1 MFLNFGST
9 MGKKVLAVF
18 YSQSGQLEEIID
30 QFTRPLREAGVTVDK
45 LRLYPEK
52 AYPFPW
58 TGKSFF
64 SVMPDCVNQVPG
76 KLQSFDFKESRY
88 DLIILGYQAWFLS
101 PSIPSN
107 TLLFDAKFRE
117 LAKDTPVI
125 TITGARNMWLSAM
138 EKIKPVLKSM
148 DARLVGNIALVD
160 RHHNFISFITI
171 FHWMFKAKKDRYLN
185 IFPVPGVSEADILN
199 TKNLGTAAIPYLE
212 TTNWQGFQEEMVK
225 QGAVPVKY
233 NLMFIESK
241 ARKIFKVWA
250 GIISK
255 RKKRDAWLVA
265 FKYYLLIALFIAAPI
280 ILTVDAIFFKP
291 FLSRRIKRQKQ
302 YYSGVS

>member
-1 MFLNFGST
+1 

-18 YSQSGQLEEIID
+18 YSQSGQLEQIID
-30 QFTRPLREAGVTVDK
+30 HFTQPFAEAGATVEK
-45 LRLYPEK
+45 LRLYPAQ

-58 TGKSFF
+58 KGKSFF
-64 SVMPDCVNQVPG
+64 SVMPDCVQQVPG
-76 KLQSFDFKESRY
+76 QLQPFSFKESSY

-107 TLLFDAKFRE
+107 SLLFDSRFRE
-117 LAKDTPVI
+117 IAKNTPVI

-138 EKIKPVLKSM
+138 EKIKPVLKTM

-160 RHHNFISFITI
+160 RHHNFVSFVTI
-171 FHWMFKAKKDRYLN
+171 FHWMFKAKKDRFLD
-185 IFPVPGVSEADILN
+185 IFPVPGVSEQDILN
-199 TKNLGTAAIPYLE
+199 TKNYGTTAIPYLE
-212 TTNWQGFQEEMVK
+212 KANWQGFQEEMVR
-225 QGAVPVKY
+225 QGAVPVNY

-241 ARKIFKVWA
+241 ARKVFKVWA

-280 ILTVDAIFFKP
+280 ILTVDAILFKP
-291 FLSRRIKRQKQ
+291 FLSGRIKRQKQ
-302 YYSGVS
+302 YYSGVN

>member
-1 MFLNFGST
+1 

-18 YSQSGQLEEIID
+18 YSQSGQLEQIID
-30 QFTRPLREAGVTVDK
+30 QFTLPFTNTGAEVEK
-45 LRLYPEK
+45 LRIYPEQ

-64 SVMPDCVNQVPG
+64 SVMPDCVLQVPG
-76 KLQSFDFKESRY
+76 KLQPFNFKESRY

-101 PSIPSN
+101 PSIPFN
-107 TLLFDAKFRE
+107 TLLFDPRFRE
-117 LAKDTPVI
+117 IARDTPVI
-125 TITGARNMWLSAM
+125 TITGARNMWISAM

-171 FHWMFKAKKDRYLN
+171 FHWMFKARKDRYLN
-185 IFPVPGVSEADILN
+185 IFPVHGVSQADIDN
-199 TKNLGTAAIPYLE
+199 AKNLGDWAIPYLE
-212 TTNWQGFQEEMVK
+212 KANWQGFQEEMVK
-225 QGAVPVKY
+225 EGAVPVKY
-233 NLMFIESK
+233 ALMFIESK

-291 FLSRRIKRQKQ
+291 FLSGRIKRQKQ
-302 YYSGVS
+302 YYSGVN

>member
-1 MFLNFGST
+1 
-9 MGKKVLAVF
+9 MGKKVLAVY
-18 YSQSGQLEEIID
+18 YSQSGQLEQIID
-30 QFTRPLREAGVTVDK
+30 HFTLPFVQSGATVEK
-45 LRLYPEK
+45 LRVYPER

-58 TGKSFF
+58 TGRSFF

-76 KLQSFDFKESRY
+76 KLQPFSFKESGY
-88 DLIILGYQAWFLS
+88 DLIIFGYQAWFLS

-107 TLLFDAKFRE
+107 TILMDPRFRE
-117 LAKDTPVI
+117 IAKDTPVI

-160 RHHNFISFITI
+160 RHHNFISFVTI
-171 FHWMFKAKKDRYLN
+171 FYWMFKAKKERFLN
-185 IFPVPGVSEADILN
+185 IFPIPGVSEQDILN
-199 TKNLGTAAIPYLE
+199 TEHYGQAALPFLE
-212 TTNWQGFQEEMVK
+212 KGNWQGFQEEMVK

-233 NLMFIESK
+233 ALMFIESK

-291 FLSRRIKRQKQ
+291 FLSGRIKRQKQ
-302 YYSGVS
+302 YYSGVN

>member
-1 MFLNFGST
+1 

-18 YSQSGQLEEIID
+18 YSQSGQLEQIID
-30 QFTRPLREAGVTVDK
+30 QFTRPMTEAGVTVEK
-45 LRLYPEK
+45 HRIYPTQ

-58 TGKSFF
+58 TGKTFF

-76 KLQSFDFKESRY
+76 QLQPFSFQEAGY

-107 TLLFDAKFRE
+107 TLMFDPRFRKIAKN
-117 LAKDTPVI
+117 TPVI
-125 TITGARNMWLSAM
+125 TITGARNMWLSAI

-160 RHHNFISFITI
+160 RHHNFVSFVTI
-171 FHWMFKAKKDRYLN
+171 FHWMFKAKKDRFLN

-199 TKNLGTAAIPYLE
+199 TKNYGTTAIPYLE
-212 TTNWQGFQEEMVK
+212 KTNWQGFQEEMVK

-280 ILTVDAIFFKP
+280 ILTVDAILFKP
-291 FLSRRIKRQKQ
+291 FLSGRIKRQKQ
-302 YYSGVS
+302 YYSGVN

>member
-1 MFLNFGST
+1 

-18 YSQSGQLEEIID
+18 YSQSGQLEEIVD
-30 QFTRPLREAGVTVDK
+30 QFTRPLSDAGATVEK
-45 LRLYPEK
+45 LRVFPEK
-52 AYPFPW
+52 PYPFPW
-58 TGKSFF
+58 TGKTFF
-64 SVMPDCVNQVPG
+64 GVMPDSVGQVPG
-76 KLQSFDFKESRY
+76 KLQPFSFKESKY
-88 DLIILGYQAWFLS
+88 DLIVLGYQAWFLS

-107 TLLFDAKFRE
+107 TLMFDPAFRAI
-117 LAKDTPVI
+117 AKDTPVI

-148 DARLVGNIALVD
+148 DAKLVGNMALVD
-160 RHHNFISFITI
+160 RHHNFVSFITI

-199 TKNLGTAAIPYLE
+199 TKNLGAAAIPYLE
-212 TTNWQGFQEEMVK
+212 KANWQGFQEEMV
-225 QGAVPVKY
+225 QRGAVPVKY

-241 ARKIFKVWA
+241 ARKIFKVWQ

-255 RKKRDAWLVA
+255 REKKDAWLVA

-280 ILTVDAIFFKP
+280 ILTVDAILFKP
-291 FLSRRIKRQKQ
+291 FLSGRIKRQKQ
-302 YYSGVS
+302 YYSGVN

>member
-1 MFLNFGST
+1 

-18 YSQSGQLEEIID
+18 YSQSGQLEQIID
-30 QFTRPLREAGVTVDK
+30 HFTRPFSDSGCVVDK
-45 LRLYPEK
+45 LRIYPENP
-52 AYPFPW
+52 YPFPW
-58 TGKSFF
+58 KSRSFF
-64 SVMPDCVNQVPG
+64 GVMPESVQMVPG
-76 KLQSFDFKESRY
+76 KLRPFTFAESRY

-101 PSIPSN
+101 PSIPFN
-107 TLLFDAKFRE
+107 TLLHDESFRR

-138 EKIKPVLKSM
+138 EKIKPVL
-148 DARLVGNIALVD
+148 RNIGCPLVGNIALVD
-160 RHHNFISFITI
+160 RHHNFVSFVTI
-171 FHWMFKAKKDRYLN
+171 FHWMFKGRKDRYLN
-185 IFPVPGVSEADILN
+185 IFPVPGVSEKDILH
-199 TKNLGTAAIPYLE
+199 TETLGRIAVPHLDRGE
-212 TTNWQGFQEEMVK
+212 WQGFQEEMVK

-233 NLMFIESK
+233 ALMFIESK

-255 RKKRDAWLVA
+255 RKKRDASLVA

-291 FLSRRIKRQKQ
+291 FLSGRIRRQKK
-302 YYSGVS
+302 YYSGLN

>member
-1 MFLNFGST
+1 

-18 YSQSGQLEEIID
+18 YSQSGQLEQIID
-30 QFTRPLREAGVTVDK
+30 QFTQPMTEAGVTVEK
-45 LRLYPEK
+45 VRVYPAQ

-64 SVMPDCVNQVPG
+64 SVMPDCVNQIPG
-76 KLQSFDFKESRY
+76 QLQTFHFKEPRY
-88 DLIILGYQAWFLS
+88 DLIIFGYQAWFLS

-107 TLLFDAKFRE
+107 TMLFDPRFRE
-117 LAKDTPVI
+117 IAKNTPVI

-160 RHHNFISFITI
+160 RHHNFVSFVTI
-171 FHWMFKAKKDRYLN
+171 FHWMFKAKKDRFLN

-199 TKNLGTAAIPYLE
+199 TKNLGKAAIPYLE
-212 TTNWQGFQEEMVK
+212 KANWDGFQEEMVK

-280 ILTVDAIFFKP
+280 ILTVDAILFKP
-291 FLSRRIKRQKQ
+291 FLSGRIKRQKQ
-302 YYSGVS
+302 YYSGVN

>member
-1 MFLNFGST
+1 

-18 YSQSGQLEEIID
+18 YSQSGQLEQIID
-30 QFTRPLREAGVTVDK
+30 HFTLPLTAGRGNSGKTSCLSGTGLSVSLDGQIFFFTLCRIVLCRFLVSFSHLHFRE
-45 LRLYPEK
+45 
-52 AYPFPW
+52 
-58 TGKSFF
+58 S
-64 SVMPDCVNQVPG
+64 S
-76 KLQSFDFKESRY
+76 Y

-107 TLLFDAKFRE
+107 TLLFDPGFRE
-117 LAKDTPVI
+117 LAKNTPVI

-138 EKIKPVLKSM
+138 EKIKPVLKEM
-148 DARLVGNIALVD
+148 DAQLVGNIALVD
-160 RHHNFISFITI
+160 RHHNFVSFVTI
-171 FHWMFKAKKDRYLN
+171 FYWMFKAKKERFLN
-185 IFPVPGVSEADILN
+185 IFPIPGVSEADILN
-199 TKNLGTAAIPYLE
+199 TKTYGKTAIPYLE
-212 TTNWQGFQEEMVK
+212 KGNWQGFQEEMVK

-291 FLSRRIKRQKQ
+291 FLSGRIKRQKQ
-302 YYSGVS
+302 YYSGVN